1 MLQGGFLPTNHSP
14 KWPLPGSFQLRQHYG
29 RAHGCL
35 EHEGM
40 RFLQMKSLPPPQKKK
55 ETRANA
61 QMFETKD
68 YELVLK
74 YEKKTHQESKSNRYD

>member
-1 MLQGGFLPTNHSP
+1 V
-14 KWPLPGSFQLRQHYG
+14 PGARRKEVSSN
-29 RAHGCL
+29 
-35 EHEGM
+35 EEP
-40 RFLQMKSLPPPQKKK
+40 SPPPKKK

>member
-1 MLQGGFLPTNHSP
+1 
-14 KWPLPGSFQLRQHYG
+14 
-29 RAHGCL
+29 
-35 EHEGM
+35 M
-40 RFLQMKSLPPPQKKK
+40 RFLQMKSLPPPKKK

-74 YEKKTHQESKSNRYD
+74 YEKKHIKRANQTGMINQHRS